1 MQLGLNG
8 QVALVTGGG
17 QGVGRQIC
25 LELAAEGAKV
35 VVNDL
40 FEERANA
47 VANEITAAGGQALA
61 APANITKLEEVE
73 AMVARA
79 SAHFSAQITI
89 LVNNA
94 GIIPERREKGG
105 RTPPF
110 LETPVA
116 DWSKIV
122 DLNVYGTMYCCR
134 AVLPGMVEKKTGRI
148 INIISEAGRI
158 GEANMAVYSGAK
170 AAIGGF
176 AKALARE
183 HGRHAI
189 TVNSVALGA
198 VSHEGIKDGPL
209 NINATVEN
217 NELLKKMLG
226 AYPISKGV
234 GRLSRPGDISG
245 VVAFLAS
252 EQALFI
258 TGQTLGASGGFVMN

>member
-1 MQLGLNG
+1 MKLGLEN

-25 LELAAEGAKV
+25 MELAAEGAKV

-40 FEERANA
+40 FAERAEK
-47 VANEITAAGGQALA
+47 VAAKIQAAGGSALA
-61 APANITKLEEVE
+61 APADITHADAVKTLVTQ
-73 AMVARA
+73 A
-79 SAHFSAQITI
+79 STHFDAPVSI

-110 LETPVA
+110 LDMPTM
-116 DWSKIV
+116 DWAKIV
-122 DLNVYGTMYCCR
+122 NLNVYGTMHCCHS
-134 AVLPGMVEKKTGRI
+134 VLPSMVARKGGRI

-170 AAIGGF
+170 AAIAGF
-176 AKALARE
+176 ARALARE

-189 TVNSVALGA
+189 TVNCIALGA

-209 NINATVEN
+209 RVDATVANDER
-217 NELLKKMLG
+217 LGKMLKV
-226 AYPISKGV
+226 YPIAKGI
-234 GRLSRPGDISG
+234 GRLSRPDDVSG
-245 VVAFLAS
+245 LVAFLAS
-252 EQALFI
+252 DRALFI
-258 TGQTLGASGGFVMN
+258 TGQTIGASGGFAMM

>member
-25 LELAAEGAKV
+25 IELAAEGARV

-40 FEERANA
+40 FAERAQA
-47 VANEITAAGGQALA
+47 VADEINATGGQAYA
-61 APANITKLEEVE
+61 APADITKLEEVD
-73 AMVARA
+73 AMVAGAGR
-79 SAHFSAQITI
+79 HFGAPITV

-110 LETPVA
+110 VDTPVA
-116 DWSKIV
+116 DWAKIV
-122 DLNVYGTMYCCR
+122 NLNVYGTMHCCR
-134 AVLPGMVEKKTGRI
+134 AVLPGMVERKTGRI

-170 AAIGGF
+170 AAIAGF

-183 HGRHAI
+183 HGRHAV
-189 TVNSVALGA
+189 TVNSIALGA

-209 NINATVEN
+209 NIHATVEN
-217 NELLKKMLG
+217 NELLGKMLN

-234 GRLSRPGDISG
+234 GRLSRPADVSG
-245 VVAFLAS
+245 IVAFLAS
-252 EQALFI
+252 DRALFI
-258 TGQTLGASGGFVMN
+258 TGQTIGASGGFAMV